1 MQDAAYFHSRA
12 ELYFELARRMSL
24 HVDSEY
30 FAILAERCHIRAIE
44 LEAQRRPPPAGDL
57 TASH

>member
-1 MQDAAYFHSRA
+1 MQDAAYFYARA

-30 FAILAERCHIRAIE
+30 FAILAERCHARAIE
-44 LEAQRRPPPAGDL
+44 LDTKTQEPAPR
-57 TASH
+57 AV